1 MRRGGIFAAAMT
13 TKTDFTD
20 RFDLASERLGGAV
33 IASNDDFFAEKENL
47 LKPHAAVW
55 KEHEYTDRGKWMDGW
70 ESRRKRIHG
79 EQPDAHD
86 WALIRLGVPGIVRGV
101 VVDTSFFRGN
111 YPDACS
117 IEGCA
122 APSDAFVS
130 DLVDESTT
138 KWTEILPRTKLEGN
152 AKNPFAVTSSAA
164 FTHLRL
170 RIFPDGG
177 VARLR
182 VHGDVVPDWRRI
194 GHARGEI
201 DLAAVEH
208 GGDVLL
214 ASDMFFGERRNLVM
228 PGRAAN
234 MSDGWETR
242 RRRGPGHDW
251 AILRLGAVAAVSRIE
266 VDTGHFKGNFPDT
279 CTVEVCNAP
288 DTLAEDLAQDEARWV
303 PLLSRTR
310 LQAHTRHRFEAE
322 LADAGPVTHVR
333 LRVYPDGGVSR
344 LRVFGVLDDAQRA
357 ALAVRR
363 LDALPEADAR
373 AELAACLASSRWV
386 DAMLAARPFGSAA
399 GVREV
404 ARATWA
410 AAQGEGWRE
419 ALAAHPRI
427 GEKTAAAGA
436 ERAVV
441 AKGWSKQEQS
451 GMATASDD
459 VKKAIAAGNAA
470 YEAKHGFIYLVC
482 ATGKSA
488 DELLAI
494 QKARLDAPAEAEA
507 RTVEGELGKIMALRI
522 EKLLEL

>member
-1 MRRGGIFAAAMT
+1 MT
-13 TKTDFTD
+13 TKPPAFTD
-20 RFDLASERLGGAV
+20 HFDLASERLGGAV

-70 ESRRKRIHG
+70 ESRRKRLQG
-79 EQPDAHD
+79 EEPDAHD
-86 WALIRLGVPGIVRGV
+86 WAIVRLGVPGVVRGV
-101 VVDTSFFRGN
+101 VVDTAFFRGN

-117 IEGCA
+117 IDACA
-122 APSDAFVS
+122 APSDAFVEALL
-130 DLVDESTT
+130 DPARTT
-138 KWTEILPRTKLEGN
+138 WTEILPRAKLEGN
-152 AKNPFAVTSSAA
+152 SKNVFAVESTAA
-164 FTHLRL
+164 FTHVRL

-214 ASDMFFGERRNLVM
+214 ASDMFFGERRNLIM
-228 PGRAAN
+228 PGRAVN

-251 AILRLGAVAAVSRIE
+251 AILKLGATAAVGRIE
-266 VDTGHFKGNFPDT
+266 IDTNHFKGNFPDT
-279 CTVEVCNAP
+279 CTLEVAHAP
-288 DTLAEDLAQDEARWV
+288 GVAAEQLAADEGRWT
-303 PLLSRTR
+303 PLLARTK
-310 LQAHTRHRFEAE
+310 LQEHTRHRFEAE
-322 LADAGPVTHVR
+322 LADAGPATHVR

-344 LRVFGVLDDAQRA
+344 LRVFGTLGEDERRA
-357 ALAVRR
+357 LGVKR
-363 LDALPEADAR
+363 LDALPEPDAR
-373 AELAACLASSRWV
+373 AELRACLASSAWV
-386 DAMLAARPFGSAA
+386 DAMLRARPFRTAA
-399 GVREV
+399 AVREAAV
-404 ARATWA
+404 GAWATHMVD
-410 AAQGEGWRE
+410 GWRE
-419 ALAAHPRI
+419 AIAAHPRI
-427 GEKTAAAGA
+427 GEKTAADGP

-451 GMATASDD
+451 GMATASPEQ
-459 VKKAIAAGNAA
+459 KAAIAAGNAA

-494 QKARLDAPAEAEA
+494 QKTRLGTAPEAEA
-507 RTVEGELGKIMALRI
+507 RTVAEELGKIMAIRI
-522 EKLLEL
+522 EKLIDL

>member
-1 MRRGGIFAAAMT
+1 MT
-13 TKTDFTD
+13 DKPDFTD
-20 RFDLASERLGGAV
+20 HFDLASEKLGGAV

-79 EQPDAHD
+79 DQPDAHD
-86 WALIRLGVPGIVRGV
+86 WALVRLGVPGIVRGV

-122 APSDAFVS
+122 APTDAFES
-130 DLVDESTT
+130 TLLDESVTT
-138 KWTEILPRTKLEGN
+138 WTEILPRTKLEGN
-152 AKNPFAVTSSAA
+152 SKNAFAIASNAA

-201 DLAAVEH
+201 DLAAIEH

-214 ASDMFFGERRNLVM
+214 ASDMFFGERRNLIM
-228 PGRAAN
+228 PGRAIN

-251 AILRLGAVAAVSRIE
+251 AILRLGASAAVRRIE
-266 VDTGHFKGNFPDT
+266 VDTNHFKGNFPDT
-279 CTVEVCNAP
+279 CTLEVAYAP
-288 DTLAEDLAQDEARWV
+288 DASVEELAKEESWWK
-303 PLLSRTR
+303 PLLARTK

-322 LADAGPVTHVR
+322 LEEPGPATHVR

-344 LRVFGVLDDAQRA
+344 LRVFGVLDEDQRR

-363 LDALPEADAR
+363 LDALPEPDAR
-373 AELAACLASSRWV
+373 AELHACVASRSWV
-386 DAMLAARPFGSAA
+386 DGMLAARPFGTAA
-399 GVREV
+399 RVR
-404 ARATWA
+404 A
-410 AAQGEGWRE
+410 AATSAWDAVKAAAWKE

-427 GEKTAAAGA
+427 GEKTAEAGP
-436 ERAVV
+436 ERAAV
-441 AKGWSKQEQS
+441 AKSWSKQEQS
-451 GMATASDD
+451 GMATATPEQ
-459 VKKAIAAGNAA
+459 KAAIAAGNQA

-494 QKARLDAPAEAEA
+494 QKARLDASADAEAV
-507 RTVEGELGKIMALRI
+507 TVADELGKIMAIRV
-522 EKLLEL
+522 EKLLDL

>member
-1 MRRGGIFAAAMT
+1 MT
-13 TKTDFTD
+13 TKTTELTD
-20 RFDLASERLGGAV
+20 HFDLASERLGGAV

-79 EQPDAHD
+79 DQPDAHD
-86 WALIRLGVPGIVRGV
+86 WAIVRLGVPGIVRGV

-117 IEGCA
+117 IEACA
-122 APSDAFVS
+122 APTDAFVD
-130 DLVDESTT
+130 DLLDPAQTT
-138 KWTEILPRTKLEGN
+138 WTEILARSKLEGN
-152 AKNPFAVTSSAA
+152 SRNTFVVTSGAA
-164 FTHLRL
+164 VTHLRL
-170 RIFPDGG
+170 KIFPDGG

-182 VHGDVVPDWRRI
+182 VHGDVVPDWRRL

-214 ASDMFFGERRNLVM
+214 ASDMFFGERRNLIM
-228 PGRAAN
+228 PGRAVN

-251 AILRLGAVAAVSRIE
+251 AILRLGATAAVSRIE
-266 VDTGHFKGNFPDT
+266 IDTNHFKGNFPDT
-279 CTVEVCNAP
+279 CTVEVAHAP
-288 DTLAEDLAQDEARWV
+288 DVSADDLAKDESWWK
-303 PLLSRTR
+303 PLLGRTK

-322 LADAGPVTHVR
+322 LDDAGPATHVR

-344 LRVFGVLDDAQRA
+344 LRVFGVLDEDQRR

-363 LDALPEADAR
+363 LDALPEPDAR
-373 AELAACLASSRWV
+373 AELHACVASKPWV
-386 DAMLAARPFGSAA
+386 DAMLAARPFGTAA
-399 GVREV
+399 RV
-404 ARATWA
+404 RATATSSWDA
-410 AAQGEGWRE
+410 VKADGWKD

-427 GEKTAAAGA
+427 GEKAAQAGP

-441 AKGWSKQEQS
+441 ARSWSKQEQS
-451 GMATASDD
+451 GMATASPE
-459 VKKAIAAGNAA
+459 VKAAIAAGNQA

-482 ATGKSA
+482 ATGKSG
-488 DELLAI
+488 DELRAI
-494 QKARLDAPAEAEA
+494 QQARLEATPEAEA
-507 RTVEGELGKIMALRI
+507 RTVAEELGKIMAIRI
-522 EKLLEL
+522 EKLLDL